1 MQSQASTSLSLCN
14 CLCLVTPA
22 LLSLQQ
28 KYSCICWNKSF
39 FGFFNPF
46 TLSSKFCISL
56 LLDEYIPK
64 LQGSSAKAP
73 QSKNPTRNYILFRAV
88 RKWYSAIH
96 QVGKGIF
103 FFILSVNFCLLKYG
117 GSQVALVTR
126 LLTYPT
132 LSFSQCIVTFLEK
145 GILKQLHWNFSS
157 LCFLMNKI
165 F

>member
-14 CLCLVTPA
+14 CLCLVIPA

-39 FGFFNPF
+39 FGFFNLF

-64 LQGSSAKAP
+64 LQGSSAKAL

-88 RKWYSAIH
+88 RKWYSPIH
-96 QVGKGIF
+96 QVGRGIIF
-103 FFILSVNFCLLKYG
+103 FSSFQLTFVFSSMVVHRWLWSQDFWLTPHSALTNVSNLSGK
-117 GSQVALVTR
+117 S
-126 LLTYPT
+126 
-132 LSFSQCIVTFLEK
+132 
-145 GILKQLHWNFSS
+145 ILKQLHWNFSS
-157 LCFLMNKI
+157 LIMFFNE
-165 F
+165 